1 MPEEM
6 NNAAF
11 SDSVDA
17 LIQARK
23 SRDWL
28 SALPTRP
35 TSEAEAYAIQDTVA
49 RRLGLVVAWKVGAR
63 TPDSEPFR
71 APIHADTL
79 FFDTTTLPAADY
91 QVIGMEAEIAYKFAK
106 DLPPRAEPYSREEVL
121 DAVESVHPAF
131 EIVDTRFAGFGSQD
145 WFSHMADQFNHGAL
159 VVGPAIADWRSLEP
173 LKERVALVVDGET
186 KADTVAGNSAGEP
199 VRLLVWMAN
208 TGAVSLG
215 GLKAGDVVTTG
226 SHVGTVMVPAGST
239 SVAVYGT
246 MGTYELTVK

>member
-1 MPEEM
+1 MVIK
-6 NNAAF
+6 
-11 SDSVDA
+11 D
-17 LIQARK
+17 R
-23 SRDWL
+23 
-28 SALPTRP
+28 
-35 TSEAEAYAIQDTVA
+35 
-49 RRLGLVVAWKVGAR
+49 KVGAR
-63 TPDSEPFR
+63 TPESEPFR

-79 FFDTTTLPAADY
+79 FFDTTVLPAADY

-131 EIVDTRFAGFGSQD
+131 EIVDTRFAGFGSQE

>member
-1 MPEEM
+1 MSEEI
-6 NNAAF
+6 NESAF
-11 SDSVDA
+11 RDSVDA

-35 TSEAEAYAIQDTVA
+35 TSEVEAYAIQDAVA
-49 RRLGLVVAWKVGAR
+49 RRLGPVVAWKVGAR
-63 TPDSEPFR
+63 TPDTEPFR

-91 QVIGMEAEIAYKFAK
+91 QVIGMEAEIAYTFAK

-121 DAVESVHPAF
+121 DAVGSVHPAF

-145 WFSHMADQFNHGAL
+145 GLSHMADQFNHGAL